1 MCNEETICERLLTA
15 AGHQGPFKLTPIV
28 GGRNNKVSRVQRG
41 EQSFL
46 LKSFFH
52 SADDPRDR
60 YGAETRFYEFVDRNQ
75 IAQTPKL
82 AATSRNDKAILIEFI
97 EGSRVRSEDIGSA
110 EFRAAFDF
118 AIALN
123 SNVSGVSRLSAA
135 SEACFSLSAY
145 CDLLDNRITRLANL
159 ASDTAALKFI
169 HQELV
174 PKWSATREQLCSADT
189 GNADFDLLN
198 SERVVSPS
206 DFGFH
211 NCIRQHDG
219 SLIFYDFEYAGLDDP
234 AKLICD
240 FFCQVDVPVPA
251 TFLDEALD
259 EFGRHLDR
267 REALEIRVRT
277 LMPIIQLKWCCILLN
292 EFLDTDAARRT
303 FAGSSANAAAREYQ
317 LTKARDALRQVN

>member
-1 MCNEETICERLLTA
+1 MHRPRSWRPHRTVTSDTSGIYRRS
-15 AGHQGPFKLTPIV
+15 GHPNVTP
-28 GGRNNKVSRVQRG
+28 
-41 EQSFL
+41 
-46 LKSFFH
+46 
-52 SADDPRDR
+52 
-60 YGAETRFYEFVDRNQ
+60 
-75 IAQTPKL
+75 
-82 AATSRNDKAILIEFI
+82 
-97 EGSRVRSEDIGSA
+97 
-110 EFRAAFDF
+110 
-118 AIALN
+118 AIARCFRFCDRTQFKC
-123 SNVSGVSRLSAA
+123 SVFHFRGVGAISYQLLRS
-135 SEACFSLSAY
+135 
-145 CDLLDNRITRLANL
+145 LDNRITRLANL
-159 ASDTAALKFI
+159 TSDTAALKFI

-174 PKWSATREQLCSADT
+174 PKWSATREQLCTADT
-189 GNADFDLLN
+189 ENADFDFLN

-267 REALEIRVRT
+267 REALKIRVRM

-292 EFLDTDAARRT
+292 EFLDIRTRRGEPLQAHLRMPPLGNINSQKLET
-303 FAGSSANAAAREYQ
+303 LCA
-317 LTKARDALRQVN
+317 LTR